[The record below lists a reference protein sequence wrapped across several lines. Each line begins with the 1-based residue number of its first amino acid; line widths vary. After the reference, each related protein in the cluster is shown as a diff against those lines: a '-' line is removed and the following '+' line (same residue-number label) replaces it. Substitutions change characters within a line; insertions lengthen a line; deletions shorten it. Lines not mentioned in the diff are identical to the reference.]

1 MKGAVC
7 KLKELRRAISYI
19 KQFVIILVKE
29 HSSLETY
36 AQSGAFC
43 SVVHHVRRRAISV
56 ISELKAIWTHSP
68 PKLDKFSPKIGQILP
83 HNWTNSPPRGFT
95 QKSVD
100 FEAHV
105 YFQPTIHRCQN
116 LVDFLPLSM
125 PFCAF
130 GAKGM
135 GREKMC
141 LSSWKSLA

>member
-1 MKGAVC
+1 MQHIIKVAVRG
-7 KLKELRRAISYI
+7 LEELRRAISYI

-95 QKSVD
+95 R
-100 FEAHV
+100 
-105 YFQPTIHRCQN
+105 IHEII
-116 LVDFLPLSM
+116 
-125 PFCAF
+125 
-130 GAKGM
+130 
-135 GREKMC
+135 GRF
-141 LSSWKSLA
+141 